1 VGRDVKRMIM
11 MCEVKGHGI
20 STWRVY
26 ICTSEVLVW
35 TGIEKFSVS
44 VAGFQFELDSN
55 FT

>member
-1 VGRDVKRMIM
+1 MGRDVKRMIM

-35 TGIEKFSVS
+35 TGIESFRFRWRDCSLNWI
-44 VAGFQFELDSN
+44 AI
-55 FT
+55 